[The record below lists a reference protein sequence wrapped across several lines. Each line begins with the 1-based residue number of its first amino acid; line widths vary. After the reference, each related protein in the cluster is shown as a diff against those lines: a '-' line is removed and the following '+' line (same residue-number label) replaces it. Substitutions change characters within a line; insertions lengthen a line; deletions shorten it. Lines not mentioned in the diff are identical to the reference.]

1 MKTIKNPVILI
12 AEDEECNYVLYE
24 MILRK
29 QYTLVHAWDGKE
41 AVDLFKEYSPDLV
54 LMDIRMPVMDGYEAT
69 CAIRNMSSSVPIIA
83 ITAYSLEENEMKMRE
98 CGCTDFLT
106 KPLDRHLL
114 KSKIASALEI
124 R

>member
-1 MKTIKNPVILI
+1 MKKSVILI
-12 AEDEECNYVLYE
+12 AEDEECNFLLYE
-24 MILRK
+24 VMLK
-29 QYTLVHAWDGKE
+29 NQYTLIHAWDGKE
-41 AVDLFKEYSPDLV
+41 AVDLFKRHFPDLI

-69 CAIRNMSSSVPIIA
+69 CAIRNMSSGVPIIA
-83 ITAYSLEENEMKMRE
+83 VTAYSLEENEMKMRE

-114 KSKIASALEI
+114 KSKIASALEV